1 MDMYLPSSLASLLCA
16 ACFSG
21 LVILGRRNGL
31 TEKAWEVC
39 CTRTRQDVYSVFHIP
54 WLSPTSSIALGQA
67 DDDQFSQ
74 LMVVAFL
81 AMCLTAIKRKKI
93 PAIMY
98 SLGYDYHSSG

>member
-1 MDMYLPSSLASLLCA
+1 MRGLFFGSCDSRSPKWIDGEGLGSLLYKD
-16 ACFSG
+16 
-21 LVILGRRNGL
+21 
-31 TEKAWEVC
+31 KARHVGN
-39 CTRTRQDVYSVFHIP
+39 VFHIP

-74 LMVVAFL
+74 LMAVAFL